1 MATTVLDILTDV
13 AYRLGEDGNP
23 DDANEQNRRIS
34 YINQVYRH
42 VLRKRFWWFTQ
53 KDYAQQ
59 TVADNDT
66 YSLPSDYRDMV
77 DVRLDGDKIEFV
89 PHFKAISSYDRP
101 RDEMISIGG
110 DYSYYIWNSKLYL
123 LPEASSAPSAISITS
138 ITVSGTVATVTTAT
152 AHGFEIGD
160 YATIAGASVAT
171 YNASHLITST
181 PTSTTYTISVASGTA
196 EPTGT
201 MTATQDNLVMS
212 YYYTPAKLITT
223 ASELVIPDMYCDVIS
238 SYVFGRVAQ
247 LDSERGD
254 AKDGFDEHAEILDDM
269 IIENNKRN
277 SWGKGV
283 SAE

>member
-42 VLRKRFWWFTQ
+42 VLRERYWWFTQ
-53 KDYAQQ
+53 KDYGMP

-66 YSLPSDYRDMV
+66 YALPSDYRDMV
-77 DVRLDGDKIEFV
+77 DVRLNGDKVEFV
-89 PHFKAISSYDRP
+89 PDFMALASQDRP
-101 RDEMISIGG
+101 RDEYGVCG
-110 DYSYYIWNSKLYL
+110 DYGYYIWNGNLYL
-123 LPEASSAPSAISITS
+123 LPEASSAPTAYSVSG
-138 ITVSGTVATVTTAT
+138 ITVSGTLATVTTT
-152 AHGFEIGD
+152 TSHGLEIGD
-160 YATIAGASVAT
+160 YVTIAGASVST
-171 YNASHLITST
+171 FNASHLVSAVPS
-181 PTSTTYTISVASGTA
+181 PTTFKIVVASGTS

-201 MTATQDNLVMS
+201 MTATQDNLVLS
-212 YYYTPAKLITT
+212 YYYTPAKLTTT
-223 ASELVIPDMYCDVIS
+223 ASELVIPDMYADVIS

-254 AKDGFDEHAEILDDM
+254 AKDGFDEHTEILTQMVID
-269 IIENNKRN
+269 NNKRS

>member
-42 VLRKRFWWFTQ
+42 VLRERYWWFTQ

-77 DVRLDGDKIEFV
+77 DVRLDGEKVDFE
-89 PHFKAISSYDRP
+89 PHFQAIKSYDRP
-101 RDEMISIGG
+101 RDEMVSIGG
-110 DYSYYIWNSKLYL
+110 DYSYYIWNNKLYL
-123 LPEASSAPSAISITS
+123 MPEASSAPSAISVSS
-138 ITVSGTVATVTTAT
+138 ITVSGTVATITTAT
-152 AHGFEIGD
+152 AHGLEIGD
-160 YATIAGASVAT
+160 YATISGASVST
-171 YNASHLITST
+171 YNASNLIVSV
-181 PTSTTYTISVASGTA
+181 PTSTTYTITVAAGTA
-196 EPTGT
+196 EPSGT
-201 MTATQDNLVMS
+201 ITSTQDNLVMS
-212 YYYTPAKLITT
+212 YYYTPAKLTT
-223 ASELVIPDMYCDVIS
+223 TGSVLVIPDMYADVIS
-238 SYVFGRVAQ
+238 SYVFGRIAQ

-254 AKDGFDEHAEILDDM
+254 AKDGFDEHSEILNQM
-269 IIENNKRN
+269 VIENNKRN

-283 SAE
+283 SA